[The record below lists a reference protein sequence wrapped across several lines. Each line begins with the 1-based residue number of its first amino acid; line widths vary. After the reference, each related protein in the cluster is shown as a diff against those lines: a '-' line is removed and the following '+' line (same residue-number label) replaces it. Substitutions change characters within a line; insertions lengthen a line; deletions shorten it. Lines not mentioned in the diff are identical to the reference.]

1 MATKKYKALIVDDS
15 RTAYMVLT
23 RILANYNIEGI
34 HANSG
39 DQALIYLKDHKV
51 DVIFLDQAMP
61 GKDGI
66 ETIKEIKSSSNAD
79 TPVMMFTARSGQE
92 YLQAVK
98 ELGAEGVLP
107 KELSVDEVEEVLIQL
122 KLWSPVTGVASSDKV
137 NEEVLQPGSDEKL
150 KVWLESFLE
159 NQFSPQLSN
168 KVRKATD
175 DLRRDTIHYGKRM
188 LDEIAKTDKQQQMIK
203 EVKGQ
208 TDYLKQLFATSFKQ
222 YQRISRVFIVLFILL
237 IAGLIWQ
244 SFELISMKSEQQG
257 LRDTLYVLGDNF
269 TEQEQRIIQEVQ
281 HQSAAVE
288 RFLEQERNTQ
298 SQSQQEAL
306 ALYHSQ
312 GKAGVVIGMEKAGSL
327 LTTRSKQGYLF
338 VVDAAGKVADNE
350 LKRYFIQSSCNG
362 PVYVNAVAGVVL
374 RVNNETLGYTKNN
387 SEALVHKPISWSDT
401 LGQCHEYDSDNDILV
416 RELHKNDEAVT
427 GVSDTLYFQ

>member
-15 RTAYMVLT
+15 RTAYMVLA
-23 RILANYNIEGI
+23 RMLANYNIEAV

-39 DQALIYLKDHKV
+39 DQALTYLKDHPV

-79 TPVMMFTARSGQE
+79 TPVMMFTARSGDE

-107 KELSVDEVEEVLIQL
+107 KELSVDEVEETLIQL
-122 KLWSPVTGVASSDKV
+122 KLWSPVTDAASSGKV
-137 NEEVLQPGSDEKL
+137 NEEVIHPSSDEKL

-208 TDYLKQLFATSFKQ
+208 TDYLKQLFANSFKQ
-222 YQRISRVFIVLFILL
+222 YRLISNIFILML
-237 IAGLIWQ
+237 II
-244 SFELISMKSEQQG
+244 
-257 LRDTLYVLGDNF
+257 
-269 TEQEQRIIQEVQ
+269 
-281 HQSAAVE
+281 
-288 RFLEQERNTQ
+288 
-298 SQSQQEAL
+298 
-306 ALYHSQ
+306 
-312 GKAGVVIGMEKAGSL
+312 
-327 LTTRSKQGYLF
+327 LTGGIF
-338 VVDAAGKVADNE
+338 G
-350 LKRYFIQSSCNG
+350 
-362 PVYVNAVAGVVL
+362 
-374 RVNNETLGYTKNN
+374 
-387 SEALVHKPISWSDT
+387 
-401 LGQCHEYDSDNDILV
+401 
-416 RELHKNDEAVT
+416 
-427 GVSDTLYFQ
+427 